1 MIIRQKRLVL
11 FCSTDTLWDLAA
23 DEVRAR
29 ERRTGHEQD
38 GSDVDDNKEDSHAP
52 CERTVFFMG
61 SKTGVKHKRKLRSD
75 VLHII
80 S

>member
-1 MIIRQKRLVL
+1 MFL

-29 ERRTGHEQD
+29 ERRNGHDPDDDDE
-38 GSDVDDNKEDSHAP
+38 DNKEDGHAP

-61 SKTGVKHKRKLRSD
+61 SKTGVKDRNDHMNNSKHSYTS
-75 VLHII
+75 H
-80 S
+80 